1 MGLLSGKTGVIM
13 GIANQ
18 HSIAS
23 SCATLAHAEGAS
35 LGFNH
40 LPDKDGKDR
49 MEKRARSVV
58 DPLDPFLVHPCD
70 VSDDQQLQSFF
81 DAVRA
86 RNSKIDFFIHSIAF
100 AAADEIK
107 GPTANASRA
116 GFLQAMEISVYS
128 FIATAKLAAELM
140 TDGGSILTM
149 TYFGGEKVVSGY
161 NLMGVCK
168 SALDSAVRY
177 LAYDLGPRNIRVN
190 GLSAGPIKTL
200 AAVGIGNFN
209 RMLDLNAKTAPMGRN
224 VGANEVA
231 QSAVYLISPWSSAV
245 TGELHHVDCGYN
257 IMGSRNPH
265 FSTQPEAQS

>member
-1 MGLLSGKTGVIM
+1 MGLLAGKTGVIM

-23 SCATLAHAEGAS
+23 ACATLAHSEGATI
-35 LGFNH
+35 GFNH

-49 MEKRARSVV
+49 MEKRARAVV
-58 DPLDPFLVHPCD
+58 DPLNPFLVHPCD
-70 VSDDQQLQSFF
+70 VTDDQQLKDFF
-81 DAVRA
+81 EAVRA
-86 RNSKIDFFIHSIAF
+86 KKQKIDFFVHSIAF
-100 AAADEIK
+100 ASAEEIK
-107 GPTANASRA
+107 GPTVNASRA

-128 FIATAKLAAELM
+128 FIACAKLAADLM

-209 RMLDLNAKTAPMGRN
+209 RMLDLNARTAPMGRN
-224 VGANEVA
+224 VTTSEVA
-231 QSAVYLISPWSSAV
+231 QSAVYLLSPWSQAV

-257 IMGSRNPH
+257 IMGSPNPQ
-265 FSTQPEAQS
+265 FAAQAES